1 MLGDATAQRQGRPW
15 APHRL
20 AGKNKSLC
28 SPLDDRSI
36 PPYISAMIEPRK
48 SELTRQRILSTGR
61 ALVLSMG
68 FTGMGLKEL
77 LTASGVPKGSF
88 YHYFASKEAFG
99 CAMLDDYVAQYLG
112 RMDALAD
119 LPQSGGARL
128 MRYCEAWLASDAG
141 QSITENCLVVKLASE
156 IPDMS
161 EDMRTILDAGVT
173 QLVARL
179 ERIVREGMADGSI
192 QPLADPA
199 EASRLL
205 YGQWLGAAVLSKLG
219 KTQQSLQDAL
229 SDTRRRFIR

>member
-1 MLGDATAQRQGRPW
+1 MT
-15 APHRL
+15 
-20 AGKNKSLC
+20 
-28 SPLDDRSI
+28 
-36 PPYISAMIEPRK
+36 ETRK
-48 SELTRQRILSTGR
+48 SEQTRQRILSTGCR
-61 ALVLSMG
+61 LVLGVG

-88 YHYFASKEAFG
+88 YHYFVSKEAFG
-99 CAMLDDYVAQYLG
+99 CAILEDYVAEYLG

-161 EDMRTILDAGVT
+161 EGMRSILDAGVN

-179 ERIVREGMADGSI
+179 ERMLGEGIADGSI
-192 QPLADPA
+192 TALADPA
-199 EASRLL
+199 EAARLL
-205 YGQWLGAAVLSKLG
+205 YGQWLGAAILSKLG
-219 KTQQSLQDAL
+219 KTQQPLFDAL
-229 SDTRRRFIR
+229 NDTNNRFIP